1 MPITPMDIH
10 NKEFSR
16 SFRGYNEDEVDQF
29 LDEIVEEFERLYKEN
44 LELKDRIDILVEQ
57 VNQFKTMET
66 TLKETL
72 VTAQKTASDV
82 TASAQKKSDLIL
94 QEAEQQAQKIIE
106 DANNQVIEIKK
117 EYEEYKKQLQ
127 IFKARFRSLLE
138 TQLEMLQDENI
149 LPTEIE
155 NDDEADKEVEK
166 IIDRY
171 KYQVENGANKS
182 KIIFKVSNEKKIKI
196 EYRG

>member
-155 NDDEADKEVEK
+155 NDDEADKEDDELEEK
-166 IIDRY
+166 
-171 KYQVENGANKS
+171 
-182 KIIFKVSNEKKIKI
+182 
-196 EYRG
+196 